1 MTIKA
6 SLVSLQGCT
15 VNSIDR
21 KQRHKHTDR
30 HRAIDSSALM
40 LSSHFQTW
48 PAQAFPPHMDYD
60 PAGPL
65 CPPPSVPQQAVHFAS
80 VSPTQHD
87 TKLQSA
93 ASALTA
99 QAHVF
104 LLSWTGWKREE
115 GRGNEGR
122 RERRGVKG
130 SRGERYIFLWSVL
143 ITSSQPGGEDSATR
157 HSEILKTTPVPGE
170 KKF

>member
-48 PAQAFPPHMDYD
+48 PAQAFPPIWIMILQD
-60 PAGPL
+60 PCVCHP
-65 CPPPSVPQQAVHFAS
+65 
-80 VSPTQHD
+80 VSPSRLYTLPQFPPHS
-87 TKLQSA
+87 TTLSSNLLLQPWQLKHMFS
-93 ASALTA
+93 SSPEL
-99 QAHVF
+99 
-104 LLSWTGWKREE
+104 GE
-115 GRGNEGR
+115 
-122 RERRGVKG
+122 RERKEEEMR
-130 SRGERYIFLWSVL
+130 
-143 ITSSQPGGEDSATR
+143 GGENA
-157 HSEILKTTPVPGE
+157 EE
-170 KKF
+170 